1 MELKQWMC
9 AAMEARG
16 LSVRGL
22 ASALA
27 KEGVD
32 YVPATIGAWR
42 RGKARPSANVWP
54 VVLDVLGV
62 EGADRDRANAVY
74 AGDTERV
81 EVAR

>member
-1 MELKQWMC
+1 MELKDWMID
-9 AAMEARG
+9 AMTRRG

-22 ASALA
+22 TAALRDS
-27 KEGVD
+27 GVD

-42 RGKARPSANVWP
+42 RGKARPAADVWP
-54 VVLDVLGV
+54 VVLDVLNI
-62 EGADRDRANAVY
+62 EGADRDVANAVY